1 MYGVGIDWTCL
12 IYVFDC
18 MGVYIVGVLVGG
30 LIHGFD
36 NDFVIALGLVM
47 IPALALFNQS
57 HLNPAQSKAR

>member
-18 MGVYIVGVLVGG
+18 VGVDIVEVLIGG
-30 LIHGFD
+30 LIHG
-36 NDFVIALGLVM
+36 FVIALGLVM